1 MAVMVPILAGL
12 AAGLLSG
19 WGIGGGTLLLVYL
32 TGVAGLEATAA
43 KGINLL
49 FFLFAA
55 GAALCVRLSRQA
67 VRFLPV
73 FAVILAGMIGVIP
86 GTLAA
91 GILPEKWIRILFGI
105 MLITAGAR
113 SLVGIV
119 IKRKQKN
126 EKSV

>member
-1 MAVMVPILAGL
+1 MYWMTVLVSFVIAVLSGMGL
-12 AAGLLSG
+12 GSAGLL
-19 WGIGGGTLLLVYL
+19 VAYL
-32 TGVAGLEATAA
+32 TAVIGTPQITAQ
-43 KGINLL
+43 GINLL

-91 GILPEKWIRILFGI
+91 GILPKKWIRILFGI

-126 EKSV
+126 GKSV

>member
-49 FFLFAA
+49 FFLPCALLAALRYRRAGLIDPKLWRWGILGGLPAAAA
-55 GAALCVRLSRQA
+55 GALL
-67 VRFLPV
+67 
-73 FAVILAGMIGVIP
+73 
-86 GTLAA
+86 A
-91 GILPEKWIRILFGI
+91 GILPVELLRRGFGLL
-105 MLITAGAR
+105 LIATGLR
-113 SLVGIV
+113 ELLG
-119 IKRKQKN
+119 KKG
-126 EKSV
+126 EGT